1 MKKTAKDTKKKAAAK
16 PKDLKLKKDVK
27 GGVSGTKLSDKDG
40 NTGSGLIVR

>member
-27 GGVSGTKLSDKDG
+27 GGATKFSDKYG